1 MPKPLNLSGRMSVM
15 QRILSAFDEEMGIKT
30 TSDCLSVVA
39 DPQHADVYAIRIST
53 RECKR
58 LDLDVE
64 TEQDYIFHPDGELE
78 QGYFEEWP
86 PKPRF
91 FS

>member
-1 MPKPLNLSGRMSVM
+1 MRKPLTLSNRMSTM
-15 QRILSAFDEEMGIKT
+15 QRILLALEEMDIKT
-30 TSDCLSVVA
+30 TYDCLSVVA
-39 DPQHADVYAIRIST
+39 DPHHADVYAIRIST

-64 TEQDYIFHPDGELE
+64 TEQDYIFHADGELE
-78 QGYFEEWP
+78 QGRFAEWP

-91 FS
+91 F